1 MMNCKP
7 GKLEQEYVVLCRHL
21 AQAQKRVDDLLVA
34 KEEEIRRLNAL
45 VSQLAE
51 DVRQGAQRN
60 RLLEFKLQQ
69 LRSSS
74 TLPA

>member
-1 MMNCKP
+1 MMNCRP
-7 GKLEQEYVVLCRHL
+7 GKLEQEHVVLCRHL

-60 RLLEFKLQQ
+60 QLLEFKLQQ

>member
-1 MMNCKP
+1 
-7 GKLEQEYVVLCRHL
+7 VVLCRHL